1 VCRGS
6 KKFFNL
12 LLQKLNRKD
21 IDFVRKISS
30 HEQYKNYFKRLFD
43 LAIAVPLMIV
53 FSPALVLIGFM
64 VRRRIGKPVFFR
76 QVRPGLRGMPFTIY
90 KFRTMTDVR
99 DEDGNLLTDG
109 ERLAGLGRFLRKLS
123 LDELPELWN
132 VLKGDMSLVGPR
144 PLLVEYLDRYTPEQA
159 RRHEVK
165 PGMTGWAQ
173 VNGNTLLSW
182 DERCF
187 LDVWYIDHWS
197 LLLDFKIIFKTL
209 KVLIKG
215 EEKNNKALKEA
226 INYANNIDGGC

>member
-1 VCRGS
+1 
-6 KKFFNL
+6 
-12 LLQKLNRKD
+12 
-21 IDFVRKISS
+21 
-30 HEQYKNYFKRLFD
+30 
-43 LAIAVPLMIV
+43 
-53 FSPALVLIGFM
+53 
-64 VRRRIGKPVFFR
+64 
-76 QVRPGLRGMPFTIY
+76 
-90 KFRTMTDVR
+90 MTDVR